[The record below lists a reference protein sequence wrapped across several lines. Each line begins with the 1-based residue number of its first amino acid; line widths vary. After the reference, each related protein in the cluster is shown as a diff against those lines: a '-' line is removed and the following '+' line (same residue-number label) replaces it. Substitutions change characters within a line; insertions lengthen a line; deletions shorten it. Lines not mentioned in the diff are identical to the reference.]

1 MTSSTP
7 PPVPPSGDPS
17 PPPVPARR
25 HPLRKL
31 TARRRGEAHR
41 VASPLEL
48 FFDLCFVVAIAQAG
62 VQLVHAVAESH
73 AGEGILNY
81 AMVFFAIWWAW
92 MNFTWFA
99 SAYDNDDALY
109 RVVTLVQIAGV
120 LVLAAGV
127 SRAVEEHEFLAVW
140 LGYVIMRL
148 AMSSQWLRVAYSTEG
163 PERRTALRYACGM
176 LLCQVG
182 WLGLVI
188 LPEGGRA
195 WLFLVMAPVEMCV
208 PLYAE
213 RGHPTSWHPHHIAE
227 RYGLFTII
235 VLGETIAAA
244 TVAVKTGI
252 DENDALGELLPIA
265 VGGLLIVFAAWWI
278 YFVVPIH
285 GHLRSSRQAFLWGY
299 GHYAVFASAAAI
311 GAGLEVAVEQAVGQ
325 ARLSTLAA
333 SAAVTLPTALYLL
346 TVWVLHSRHFK
357 VGLAQ
362 QSVLPV
368 TALLV
373 ICCTFVGEW
382 AVFAAGAVSA
392 LAVATGATLTARM
405 LARDSREDARDTAS
419 HSESADSSDSPD
431 SPDSPDS
438 GEGSEQ
444 GSHSAV

>member
-7 PPVPPSGDPS
+7 PSASPSSSGPPA
-17 PPPVPARR
+17 PPPRAK
-25 HPLRKL
+25 PLRRL
-31 TARRRGEAHR
+31 TARGRAEQHR

-99 SAYDNDDALY
+99 SAYDNDDILY

-127 SRAVEEHEFLAVW
+127 SRAFEEHEFLAVW
-140 LGYVIMRL
+140 LGYAIMRV
-148 AMSSQWLRVAYSTEG
+148 AMSAQWLRVARSSEG
-163 PERRTALRYACGM
+163 PERRMALRYAVGV

-182 WLGLVI
+182 WLGLLI

-195 WLFLVMAPVEMCV
+195 WLFLVMVPLEMCV
-208 PLYAE
+208 PLLAE
-213 RGHPTSWHPHHIAE
+213 RDHPTAWHPHHIAE

-244 TVAVKTGI
+244 TVAVKSGI
-252 DENDALGELLPIA
+252 EENDALGELLPIA

-299 GHYAVFASAAAI
+299 GHYFVFASAAAI
-311 GAGLEVAVEQAVGQ
+311 GAGLEVAVEQAVGK
-325 ARLSTLAA
+325 AHLSTLAA

-346 TVWVLHSRHFK
+346 TVWALHARHFK
-357 VGLAQ
+357 VGPAQ

-373 ICCTFVGEW
+373 IGCTFLGDW
-382 AVFAAGAVSA
+382 AVLAAGLVAA
-392 LAVATGATLTARM
+392 LAVATGTTLTARL
-405 LARDSREDARDTAS
+405 LARESRESEESRARAS
-419 HSESADSSDSPD
+419 
-431 SPDSPDS
+431 
-438 GEGSEQ
+438 G
-444 GSHSAV
+444 AVV